1 MWAAVCGCTPAVML
15 LPARLKRALACT
27 RKLRTHLGRVIREIE
42 RQTEEPSVKL
52 DKLLQTAHRI
62 YAQQK
67 HDKNKIYIVH
77 EPEVLSPGPILALHV
92 VMLSPRAW
100 APSTANFSE
109 NLPSDWSSESSC
121 PLASNSSRRPRR
133 HSTRCLTLPSTRWL
147 ATISK
152 YVRVPSD

>member
-62 YAQQK
+62 EEQQRQ
-67 HDKNKIYIVH
+67 DKNRIYSVH
-77 EPEVLSPGPILALHV
+77 EPEVQCIAKGKAGKQYRLDELVELQIELQEESNCLRMERKSAAIEQSLELAGCYALTSSITASV
-92 VMLSPRAW
+92 TFEINAGDT
-100 APSTANFSE
+100 ST
-109 NLPSDWSSESSC
+109 
-121 PLASNSSRRPRR
+121 
-133 HSTRCLTLPSTRWL
+133 
-147 ATISK
+147 
-152 YVRVPSD
+152 